1 VIKTLLKVGS
11 RYDRTKKQIRVYI
24 YVRSGDLEGLLRVS
38 FMEVCE
44 KFPSKQIFFLYPLIV
59 LRTIPFPGDKELD
72 KRISSSTAYPR
83 V

>member
-1 VIKTLLKVGS
+1 VTKTLLKAGS
-11 RYDRTKKQIRVYI
+11 RYDRMKKQIRVYI
-24 YVRSGDLEGLLRVS
+24 YMRSGDLEGLLRVS

-59 LRTIPFPGDKELD
+59 LRTVPFPGDKELD
-72 KRISSSTAYPR
+72 KRISSGAAYPG

>member
-1 VIKTLLKVGS
+1 LKVGS
-11 RYDRTKKQIRVYI
+11 RYDRIKKQIRAYI
-24 YVRSGDLEGLLRVS
+24 YMCSGDLEGLLRVY

-59 LRTIPFPGDKELD
+59 LRTVPFPGNKELD
-72 KRISSSTAYPR
+72 KRILSGVVYLR